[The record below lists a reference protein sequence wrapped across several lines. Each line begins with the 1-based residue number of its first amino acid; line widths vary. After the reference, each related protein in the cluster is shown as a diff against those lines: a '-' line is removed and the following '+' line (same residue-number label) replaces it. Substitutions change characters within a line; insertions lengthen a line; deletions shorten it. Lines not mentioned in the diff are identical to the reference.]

1 MIVWTEEKIS
11 ELQAL
16 LREDLSYQQAANR
29 LSHEWGFKVTKNI
42 IVGAIHR
49 HLPKLVKL
57 RAKHRVKVKKTNS
70 RKKQLRQL
78 LPGLNALFG
87 LPEPIRDRD
96 RLSNVIGA
104 TCQYIHGEPKDRNFC
119 GKQAVRDSSIPH
131 AAPVWCAAHIRE
143 VYVPKA
149 LKKKKVAIK
158 KGGRIVWETVA

>member
-1 MIVWTEEKIS
+1 MIIWTEEKVS

-16 LREDLSYQQAANR
+16 LREDLSYQQVANR
-29 LSHEWGFKVTKNI
+29 LSHEWGFKVTKNV

-57 RAKHRVKVKKTNS
+57 RSKARVQKVKRT
-70 RKKQLRQL
+70 RVRKQLRQL

-87 LPEPIRDRD
+87 LPKFIRDID
-96 RLSNVIGA
+96 RLKDVPGM

-119 GKQAVRDSSIPH
+119 GKQAVRDSAIPH

-143 VYVPKA
+143 VYVPRA
-149 LKKKKVAIK
+149 SKKKKVAIK